1 MEAAYDDFEY
11 YDEPQ
16 TQSIEKSKIKYRAGF
31 FIGGFLI
38 TLAFVFDI
46 VEAILALFTA
56 GVGSYVKDFAEI
68 IVFPILFW
76 IFKIPFWKGNKR
88 VAKITAS
95 IVTVLVSLIPFVSDI
110 LPELTIGVLVT
121 ILYSRVED
129 RLGLDGKL
137 LGGNPNSK
145 ITRFKRERQKIRK

>member
-1 MEAAYDDFEY
+1 MEASYDDFEY
-11 YDEPQ
+11 YDEPR
-16 TQSIEKSKIKYRAGF
+16 TQSVAQPKVKYRVGF

-38 TLAFVFDI
+38 ILAFVFDI
-46 VEAILALFTA
+46 IEAILALFTV
-56 GVGSYVKDFAEI
+56 GVGSYIKDFAEI

-110 LPELTIGVLVT
+110 LPELTIGVFVT

-129 RLGLDGKL
+129 RLGLEGKFL
-137 LGGNPNSK
+137 SGNPNSK
-145 ITRFKRERQKIRK
+145 ITRFKRERPKIRG